1 MKEKILEM
9 IFERISNIEDNLD
22 QINNN
27 IHILLKDNDDKKT
40 EQLLLMTRFEN
51 LTDFIREQY
60 NVVIEEKEEYIKEE
74 LENNNQ

>member
-9 IFERISNIEDNLD
+9 IFERISNIEDNLE

-51 LTDFIREQY
+51 LTDFIKEQY

>member
-9 IFERISNIEDNLD
+9 IFERISNIEDNLE

-51 LTDFIREQY
+51 LADFIREQY

>member
-51 LTDFIREQY
+51 LADFIREQY